1 MEELLKFFNK
11 SVGVWESHR
20 TYMYPNSNRIK
31 SVVTNFEWINP
42 SERVYEV
49 NWASLEGEGN
59 MVLNIISDSIIERN
73 VGYFTAKPTISKVLT
88 SNENCLVT
96 ETVYNNTIFVETI
109 DFITTKHRTRRT
121 IAYKEY
127 LDCSKGPIILSGSY
141 QEKKV

>member
-20 TYMYPNSNRIK
+20 TYMYPASNRIE

-49 NWASLEGEGN
+49 NWSSLKGEGN

-73 VGYFTAKPTISKVLT
+73 VGYFTTKPTISKVLT

-109 DFITTKHRTRRT
+109 EFITTKHRTRRT